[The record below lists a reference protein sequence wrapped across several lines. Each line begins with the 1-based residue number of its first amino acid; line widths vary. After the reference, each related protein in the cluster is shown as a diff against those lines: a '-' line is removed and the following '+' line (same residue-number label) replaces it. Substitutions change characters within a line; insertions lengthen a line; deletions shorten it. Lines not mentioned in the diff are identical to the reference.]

1 MKKTRKRLTACG
13 WFWLTYIGSMVLL
26 SWVLYAL
33 FAPNTAH
40 ARRNHHEKW
49 YQQAWCSEHNGR
61 TEVVLAD
68 RTRCDCLTSSHA
80 IEFDFAD
87 KWEEAIG
94 QSLYYSLQT
103 GKKAGIVLIL
113 EKPKDMRYWIRL
125 NSVILND
132 GLDIDT
138 WMIGPGNNK

>member
-13 WFWLTYIGSMVLL
+13 WFWLTCIGSMVLL

-61 TEVVLAD
+61 TEVILAD
-68 RTRCDCLTSSHA
+68 HTRCDCLTSSHA

-113 EKPKDMRYWIRL
+113 EKPKDIRYWIRL

-138 WMIGPGNNK
+138 WMIGPD